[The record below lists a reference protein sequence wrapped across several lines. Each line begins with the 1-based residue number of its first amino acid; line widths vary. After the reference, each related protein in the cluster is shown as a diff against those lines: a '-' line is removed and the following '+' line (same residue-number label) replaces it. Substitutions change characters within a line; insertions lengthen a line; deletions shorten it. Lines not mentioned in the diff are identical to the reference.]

1 MRGEIFAHHNH
12 ARYYGCASASNTMRS
27 GVSALVFCS
36 IIALMAAPFG
46 SSELQMIK

>member
-1 MRGEIFAHHNH
+1 MHNH
-12 ARYYGCASASNTMRS
+12 ARYDGCASANAMKS

-46 SSELQMIK
+46 SSELLQMIK